1 MKEIREY
8 QELQTAEIEIH
19 AELRSER
26 KDRKC
31 CKKMRKSATE
41 NKKVNEKKDFD
52 INKLL
57 KNNIVKL
64 KEFSQSSIRRF

>member
-41 NKKVNEKKDFD
+41 NKKVN
-52 INKLL
+52 
-57 KNNIVKL
+57 
-64 KEFSQSSIRRF
+64 